1 MELDI
6 AILSRQGGRPY
17 NEDAC
22 GHWNSDQHLVCVVA
36 DGAGGHGGGDIASR
50 LAVQHVLERFV
61 AQPDTQPA
69 HAAQLVRSAN
79 QTVVSNQVPG
89 TSQAQMHS
97 TLVLLAID
105 FVNLTAAWAH
115 AGDSR
120 LYCFR
125 NGMFLSHTK
134 DHSFVQS
141 LSDAGLLAAEDMKT
155 HPQRSEL
162 LSALG
167 TPDGDLAIGE
177 SPQGW
182 VVEPGDVYM
191 LCTDGLWEYVDD
203 SHMAH
208 LLSLASGPQHW
219 LEMLEQEV
227 LRAAA
232 HKPRHDN
239 YSAIAV
245 WTTP

>member
-1 MELDI
+1 LELDI
-6 AILSRQGGRPY
+6 AILSRQGGRNY

-22 GHWNSDQHLVCVVA
+22 GHWNSDQHLVCVMA

-50 LAVQHVLERFV
+50 MAVQHVLERFV
-61 AQPDTQPA
+61 AQP
-69 HAAQLVRSAN
+69 HADAALAADAVRSAN
-79 QTVVSNQVPG
+79 QAIVSQQLPG
-89 TSQAQMHS
+89 TVQEHMHS

-105 FVNLTAAWAH
+105 FENLLAAWAH

-125 NGMFLSHTK
+125 QGRFLMHTK

-141 LSDAGLLAAEDMKT
+141 LVDSGLIQPEDMKT

-162 LSALG
+162 ISALG
-167 TPDGDLAIGE
+167 TPPPDLAVDH
-177 SPQGW
+177 SPSPW

-191 LCTDGLWEYVDD
+191 LCTDGLWEYVED

-208 LLSLASGPQHW
+208 LLSQASGPQHW

-239 YSAIAV
+239 YSAVAI

>member
-6 AILSRQGGRPY
+6 AILSRQGGRNY

-36 DGAGGHGGGDIASR
+36 DGAGGHGGGDIASK
-50 LAVQHVLERFV
+50 LAVQHVLEHFV
-61 AQPDTQPA
+61 AQPSTSA
-69 HAAQLVRSAN
+69 EHMSQLVRSAN
-79 QTVVSNQVPG
+79 QAIVNNQVPG
-89 TSQAQMHS
+89 TSQENMHS

-105 FVNLTAAWAH
+105 FVNLRAAWAH

-120 LYCFR
+120 MYCFR
-125 NGMFLSHTK
+125 HGQFLSHTK

-141 LSDAGLLAAEDMKT
+141 LADAGLLSPDQMKT
-155 HPQRSEL
+155 HAQRSEL

-167 TPDGDLAIGE
+167 TPDEDLAVGHCPAE
-177 SPQGW
+177 W
-182 VVEPGDVYM
+182 AVEPGDVYM
-191 LCTDGLWEYVDD
+191 LCTDGLWEYVED

-208 LLSLASGPQHW
+208 LLSMASGPQHW

-227 LRAAA
+227 LRAAVN
-232 HKPRHDN
+232 KPRHDN